1 MSRNYKFHNKS
12 GLYFVSFATVY
23 WLDIFVRELYFT
35 AVVESLDYC
44 RKNKGLE
51 IFCWCIMSSHV
62 HLIIRAKENNPEL
75 ILGKFKEFTSKQLNK
90 LITENPQES
99 RREWLLWMMKR
110 AASKSSNV
118 LNSQLWQH
126 HNQPVELR
134 SQEVIEQKRDYILNN
149 PVV

>member
-1 MSRNYKFHNKS
+1 M
-12 GLYFVSFATVY
+12 LYFVSFTTVY